1 MSKIKI
7 PHRSPRIDMTPMVD
21 LFMLLLTFFMLTASF
36 KPQEAVQV
44 DTPNS
49 ISETITPERDII
61 TVFVSKE
68 NRVFFNIDDGLD
80 TSQHV
85 RLKVLKGV
93 GAQLRVKFTDEQI
106 KKFVT
111 LASFGMPIKNMP
123 AWLDE
128 TDTKAKEA
136 MQIGVPIDSLDNQLA
151 IWVMIARNVNQKA
164 QVAIKGDNDADYKVV
179 KRVLSI
185 LQDYKVN
192 KFSLTT
198 TLEKVEVKLDK

>member
-49 ISETITPERDII
+49 ISEKTTPEKNII
-61 TVFVSKE
+61 TVFIAKD
-68 NRVFFNIDDGLD
+68 NKVFFNVDDGLD

-85 RLKVLKGV
+85 RRNVLKGV
-93 GAQLRVKFTDEQI
+93 GEQLRVRFSTEQI
-106 KKFVT
+106 KKFVG
-111 LASFGMPIKNMP
+111 LASFGMPAKDLP
-123 AWLDE
+123 AWIDA
-128 TDTKAKEA
+128 TDTKIKDA
-136 MQIGVPIDSLDNQLA
+136 MQTGIPIDSTDNQLA
-151 IWVMIARNVNQKA
+151 MWVLFARRSNPYA
-164 QVAIKGDNDADYKVV
+164 EVAIKGDNEADFKTV
-179 KRVLSI
+179 KRVLDI
-185 LQDYKVN
+185 LQDYEVKQFN
-192 KFSLTT
+192 LTT